1 MKWTSSR
8 RGRAAKSD
16 HVGYLADV
24 EGPKPVQASTGH
36 LTLYTSG
43 LAFSPGRVGSSREE
57 SRHLATIA
65 IRLPIFTRADP
76 ANYSERS
83 LAPGPGGC
91 ASQTGYLGFHSGGL
105 PGHNYLD
112 SSSRLRCTV
121 LRRLPQQRP
130 APRQSSP
137 RAGGRSLS
145 SDAVTK
151 LRPHLSLQ
159 AHLRQL

>member
-1 MKWTSSR
+1 MSSR

-16 HVGYLADV
+16 HVGYSAAV
-24 EGPKPVQASTGH
+24 EGPRPVQASTGL
-36 LTLYTSG
+36 LTLYASD
-43 LAFSPGRVGSSREE
+43 LVVSPGRAGSSREE

-65 IRLPIFTRADP
+65 IRLPIFTRDDP
-76 ANYSERS
+76 ANCSGRS
-83 LAPGPGGC
+83 LAPDPVGC
-91 ASQTGYLGFHSGGL
+91 ASQTRHLDFHSSGL

-112 SSSRLRCTV
+112 NSSRLRCTV

-137 RAGGRSLS
+137 GAGGKSLS
-145 SDAVTK
+145 SNAVTK